1 MSEQDNPEATKGP
14 GKASA
19 FKHPMMAETEENRQE
34 LGEKKK
40 LTKWGVVKQALS
52 LLWALQDM
60 KKFKQA
66 TDQFEESMAPVILA
80 GIISMILFMSIC
92 ITAANL
98 SLYFFDV

>member
-1 MSEQDNPEATKGP
+1 MTNSSDNQTSNSN
-14 GKASA
+14 KASV
-19 FKHPMMAETEENRQE
+19 FKHPMMAETEENQQE
-34 LGEKKK
+34 LGPKKK
-40 LTKWGVVKQALS
+40 LSKWGVVKQAFS

-66 TDQFEESMAPVILA
+66 TDQFEENMAPVILA

-98 SLYFFDV
+98 ALYFAGV